1 MRENNK
7 EKLFA
12 QTFSLLLTRNI
23 GDLTLDEVEKATGFT
38 RGAIFYYAKTKLDF
52 FRQVIISEVLE
63 KQDIHQKVNYTEGM
77 SLKDFIQAY
86 LEGVVHTRT
95 YYRTYYLDTVRGD
108 LPENP
113 THAYL
118 LLILQ
123 IKRYY
128 PDLGERYYEIMQEEV
143 ALWKKVLTD
152 AVASGE
158 IGPQQGWFINKQR
171 NYRFNPG
178 RNYIPE
184 IRNNFPIPIRLR
196 ESSCIDKKRVKEV
209 PLSQSIIFYNKSSLL
224 LLLLFNLTSLLLTF
238 FIMYGFYPDNVF
250 ILKPTEYIDPVLLAA
265 ILNNVDYS
273 SFNKLPQIGPQ
284 IKELKNKLSWVND
297 GVILVLDI
305 YTADQYRKAEKGYD
319 MILNNVAGAVE
330 EKNSVYHIIAIISSY
345 ADIHIQKEKRCVL
358 EFGDQKTNYTPT
370 QYRNI
375 CRQIDDALINKVESD
390 YNSFINIFKRQL
402 IDVSNNIPESI
413 PKSKRITYSM
423 LLTTFRTY
431 NKLLSLKK
439 K

>member
-63 KQDIHQKVNYTEGM
+63 KQDIHRKVNYTEGM

-95 YYRTYYLDTVRGD
+95 YYLDAVSQA

-143 ALWKKVLTD
+143 AVT
-152 AVASGE
+152 SGE
-158 IGPQQGWFINKQR
+158 IGPQQDLDTVAATF
-171 NYRFNPG
+171 
-178 RNYIPE
+178 
-184 IRNNFPIPIRLR
+184 
-196 ESSCIDKKRVKEV
+196 
-209 PLSQSIIFYNKSSLL
+209 QSLFYGYSFHAAVGKAFDPAALQAQ
-224 LLLLFNLTSLLLTF
+224 
-238 FIMYGFYPDNVF
+238 MMGFY
-250 ILKPTEYIDPVLLAA
+250 
-265 ILNNVDYS
+265 
-273 SFNKLPQIGPQ
+273 
-284 IKELKNKLSWVND
+284 
-297 GVILVLDI
+297 
-305 YTADQYRKAEKGYD
+305 R
-319 MILNNVAGAVE
+319 
-330 EKNSVYHIIAIISSY
+330 
-345 ADIHIQKEKRCVL
+345 
-358 EFGDQKTNYTPT
+358 
-370 QYRNI
+370 
-375 CRQIDDALINKVESD
+375 
-390 YNSFINIFKRQL
+390 
-402 IDVSNNIPESI
+402 
-413 PKSKRITYSM
+413 
-423 LLTTFRTY
+423 
-431 NKLLSLKK
+431 SLCK
-439 K
+439 

>member
-158 IGPQQGWFINKQR
+158 IGPQQDLDTVAATF
-171 NYRFNPG
+171 
-178 RNYIPE
+178 
-184 IRNNFPIPIRLR
+184 
-196 ESSCIDKKRVKEV
+196 
-209 PLSQSIIFYNKSSLL
+209 QSLFYGYSFHAAVGKAFDPAGLEAQM
-224 LLLLFNLTSLLLTF
+224 T
-238 FIMYGFYPDNVF
+238 GFY
-250 ILKPTEYIDPVLLAA
+250 
-265 ILNNVDYS
+265 
-273 SFNKLPQIGPQ
+273 
-284 IKELKNKLSWVND
+284 
-297 GVILVLDI
+297 
-305 YTADQYRKAEKGYD
+305 R
-319 MILNNVAGAVE
+319 
-330 EKNSVYHIIAIISSY
+330 
-345 ADIHIQKEKRCVL
+345 
-358 EFGDQKTNYTPT
+358 
-370 QYRNI
+370 
-375 CRQIDDALINKVESD
+375 
-390 YNSFINIFKRQL
+390 
-402 IDVSNNIPESI
+402 
-413 PKSKRITYSM
+413 
-423 LLTTFRTY
+423 
-431 NKLLSLKK
+431 SLCK
-439 K
+439 